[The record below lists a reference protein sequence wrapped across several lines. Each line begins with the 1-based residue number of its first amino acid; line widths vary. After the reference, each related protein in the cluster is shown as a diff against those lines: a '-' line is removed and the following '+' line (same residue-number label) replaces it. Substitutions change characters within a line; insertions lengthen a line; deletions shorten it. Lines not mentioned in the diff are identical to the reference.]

1 MTQKQVYEKIN
12 FIKNWFSKSAFSD
25 DIFAKIYNECM
36 TKVKTRFPNDF
47 ERQFIILLNLWEK
60 VAKTDYM
67 HTLEI
72 DEKIYKMRFSL
83 HLL

>member
-12 FIKNWFSKSAFSD
+12 YIRNWFSQSAFSD
-25 DIFAKIYNECM
+25 DIFSKVYNECLN
-36 TKVKTRFPNDF
+36 KVKTRFPNDF
-47 ERQFIILLNLWEK
+47 ENKFITLLNLWEK
-60 VAKTDYM
+60 VAKTEYL
-67 HTLEI
+67 HKLEI